1 MGCCTQN
8 SGARVQAIH
17 RSWDWLSSE
26 PHALFVLVL
35 VLALLTAVA
44 AAMRWSRGYNGRN
57 LMVQLLH
64 DRHVKECSLSAHPPS
79 GEQHSQRK
87 RRPRTLIKRRFS
99 VLRRRISRSRAL
111 RDNLL
116 FLSRLA
122 SAPRQIG
129 AVAPSGRR
137 LGLAMAAELPDEHRI
152 CVELG
157 GGTGS
162 LTRAL
167 LSAGLP
173 RENLIVIERDPRLA
187 AHLRKR
193 FRGVRVIRGEAQE
206 LTKLLRAEGIGPVDA
221 IVSGLPLRSLPRH
234 VGGAIAAE
242 SFAALREGGVFIQ
255 FTYWLLPPVPRVAA
269 AKLSIEGAARSRV
282 WRNLPPATV
291 WRYRRAGEGG

>member
-1 MGCCTQN
+1 ME
-8 SGARVQAIH
+8 AIH
-17 RSWDWLSSE
+17 RSWDWLSHE
-26 PHALFVLVL
+26 PSALVVLAAVMAA
-35 VLALLTAVA
+35 LALLSVFVA
-44 AAMRWSRGYNGRN
+44 GAGRLRASAARRATVVARPGS
-57 LMVQLLH
+57 Q
-64 DRHVKECSLSAHPPS
+64 SANTTPVAPQESAETLEHTKQS
-79 GEQHSQRK
+79 VGT
-87 RRPRTLIKRRFS
+87 RTQFRRRFS
-99 VLRRRISRSRAL
+99 VLRRRVRRSRTL
-111 RDNLL
+111 GDNLL

-129 AVAPSGRR
+129 AVAPSSRR
-137 LGLAMAAELPDEHRI
+137 LGRAMAAELPADHRI

-193 FRGVRVIRGEAQE
+193 FRGVRVIRGEAQK
-206 LTKLLRAEGIGPVDA
+206 LTELLRAEGIGPVDA
-221 IVSGLPLRSLPRH
+221 VVSGLPLRSLPRR
-234 VGGAIAAE
+234 VANAIAAE

-255 FTYWLLPPVPRVAA
+255 FTYWLLPPVSRAA
-269 AKLSIEGAARSRV
+269 AAELSIKGVARGHV

-291 WRYRRAGEGG
+291 WRYSRTGEHA

>member
-1 MGCCTQN
+1 
-8 SGARVQAIH
+8 VQTIH
-17 RSWDWLSSE
+17 GSWDWLNTE
-26 PHALFVLVL
+26 PHGLLVLAL
-35 VLALLTAVA
+35 VLALLTAAA
-44 AAMRWSRGYNGRN
+44 AAMRWSRGYSARN
-57 LMVQLLH
+57 PVFRLLNNPQMQ
-64 DRHVKECSLSAHPPS
+64 ESLLSAHTP
-79 GEQHSQRK
+79 GAEHEAQRK
-87 RRPRTLIKRRFS
+87 RRPRSLIRRRFS
-99 VLRRRISRSRAL
+99 LLRRRIRRSRTL

-122 SAPRQIG
+122 TAPREIG

-137 LGLAMAAELPDEHRI
+137 LGRAMAAELPDEYQI

-167 LSAGLP
+167 LSAGLA

-206 LTKLLRAEGIGPVDA
+206 LTSLLRAEGIGPVDA

-234 VGGAIAAE
+234 VGCAIAAE

-269 AKLSIEGAARSRV
+269 AALSIEGAPCSRV

-291 WRYRRAGEGG
+291 WRYRRAGKGG

>member
-1 MGCCTQN
+1 MTGTIW
-8 SGARVQAIH
+8 GLRVQTIH
-17 RSWDWLSSE
+17 RGWDWLSTE
-26 PHALFVLVL
+26 PHAIFVLATA
-35 VLALLTAVA
+35 LALLTAL
-44 AAMRWSRGYNGRN
+44 AAMRWLRSANGRL
-57 LMVQLLH
+57 LMMQSLFGQH
-64 DRHVKECSLSAHPPS
+64 DRECSLPAHTQTGRQDRPPK
-79 GEQHSQRK
+79 GQ
-87 RRPRTLIKRRFS
+87 PRSLIKRRFS
-99 VLRRRISRSRAL
+99 VLRRRIRRSRTL
-111 RDNLL
+111 GDNLL
-116 FLSRLA
+116 FLSRWA

-137 LGLAMAAELPDEHRI
+137 LGRAMAAELPDDHQI

-167 LSAGLP
+167 LSAGLA

-187 AHLRKR
+187 AHLRRR

-221 IVSGLPLRSLPRH
+221 IISGLPFRSLPRH
-234 VGGAIAAE
+234 VGSAIAAE

-255 FTYWLLPPVPRVAA
+255 FTYWLFPPVPRITA

-291 WRYRRAGEGG
+291 WRYRRTGEGG